1 MTDSP
6 VSPPRRR
13 TPRAGWTPRLLFLA
27 LLAPTFLLPPPGVL
41 WAQEVEI
48 TTPDDEPYILP
59 AAIIQDFFSRDPN
72 IPQLEYVSPDGNHVA
87 VALSTELSTLEQMG
101 QTTYRLAEL
110 EIRPRT
116 DRLWHLDTYGIDALR
131 IYDVAGRAWRDVR
144 LPDGSFASDLT
155 WSPDGGQLAF
165 LAHLPNG
172 TEVWMAEAATGRAR
186 RVAEARVLA
195 TLATSANGQGSR
207 PSRMLQWTPGGSLIT
222 LLVPSDRG
230 AEPVPPV
237 VPEGPR
243 VRRTRDEPVPAR
255 TLPNLLQD
263 PTDAELF
270 AHFTRAQIA
279 ELVPGRRPR
288 MVGTPGMIQSI
299 SISPD
304 GAHLLVTRLEP
315 PFSYL
320 TSWNA
325 FPTVTQVLDLQS
337 GDVLNTLARTELQ
350 EGGGGSGA
358 NGNGNGGS
366 DWRDITWRPDGAG
379 ISFLQRE
386 PSQEG
391 EEGQGNGERAD
402 RIMLLPAPF
411 DSASARVVVSS
422 PDPIRSVV
430 YALDGSMAVGTV
442 ARDDQTGIQAWD
454 LTQASPQP
462 ATVVAFRDDSEDP
475 LEEVGDLWTLTT
487 GNGLDHLLLSSGG
500 DAVYLRGPGYTADFR
515 PRPWVDRVTVGSG
528 AATRVFE
535 GSNDLFEQP
544 LVALDP
550 DLERMIVSRESVS
563 QVPDSWLWSGGSWEN
578 LTNNRDPFPET
589 TAARRVDFNFER
601 RDGLEVQG
609 RISLPV
615 GYTEGDK
622 VPAIF
627 WTYPRE
633 YTTTEDYQHATIRGR
648 NVNQFPRVTWLRWS
662 DMWLTQGYA
671 LVYPDIP
678 IIGENY
684 NDTYISSMVD
694 AMYGAM
700 RAVDGLGF
708 VDMDRVG
715 HGGHSYGA
723 FATMNLLAHTPFFK
737 AGIAGDGAYNRSLT
751 PSGFQAERRT
761 IWEAP
766 DTYIEMSPFFKADQI
781 NTPVLMYHGMDDNNT
796 GTWPIQSERMMH
808 ALQALGKTAELY
820 LYPYESHTP
829 RAVENNL
836 DMWARWISF
845 FDRYVKGGGSAATAS
860 EEGSGGEGD
869 R

>member
-1 MTDSP
+1 MMTLAS
-6 VSPPRRR
+6 PRR
-13 TPRAGWTPRLLFLA
+13 PRSPRQDWTLRLLFLA
-27 LLAPTFLLPPPGVL
+27 LLAPLSVAPVPAALQ
-41 WAQEVEI
+41 AQEVEI

-59 AAIIQDFFSRDPN
+59 ADIIQDFFSRDPN
-72 IPQLEYVSPDGNHVA
+72 IPRLEYVSPDGNHVA
-87 VALSTELSTLEQMG
+87 VALSTELSTLERMG
-101 QTTYRLAEL
+101 ETTYRLAEL

-116 DRLWHLDTYGIDALR
+116 DRLWHLDTYGINALK
-131 IYDVAGRAWRDVR
+131 IYDIAGRAWRDVP
-144 LPDGSFASDLT
+144 LPAGSFASDLT

-165 LAHLPNG
+165 LAHLANG
-172 TEVWMAEAATGRAR
+172 TEVWTAEAATGRAR

-195 TLATSANGQGSR
+195 TLATSAGGQGTR
-207 PSRMLQWTPGGSLIT
+207 PSQMLQWTPRGTLIT

-230 AEPVPPV
+230 AEPVRPV
-237 VPEGPR
+237 VAEGPR
-243 VRRTRDEPVPAR
+243 VRRTREAPVPAR
-255 TLPNLLQD
+255 TLPNLLGD
-263 PTDAELF
+263 PTDARLF

-279 ELVPGRRPR
+279 ELIPGRRPR
-288 MVGTPGMIQSI
+288 MVGTPGMVRSI

-304 GAHLLVTRLEP
+304 GAHLMVTRLEP

-325 FPTVTQVLDLQS
+325 FPTVTEVVEVESGRVL
-337 GDVLNTLARTELQ
+337 GTLDRTELR
-350 EGGGGSGA
+350 EGGGGGSG
-358 NGNGNGGS
+358 GNGGS
-366 DWRDITWRPDGAG
+366 DWRSMTWRPDGAG
-379 ISFLQRE
+379 ISFLQRDPSE
-386 PSQEG
+386 PGAG
-391 EEGQGNGERAD
+391 EGNGERGD
-402 RIMLLPAPF
+402 RIMLLPPPF

-430 YALDGSMAVGTV
+430 YTLDGSMAVGTV
-442 ARDDQTGIQAWD
+442 TRGDRTGIQAWD

-462 ATVVAFRDDSEDP
+462 ATVVAFRDNTRDP
-475 LEEVGDLWTLTT
+475 LEDPGSLWTLST
-487 GNGLDHLLLSSGG
+487 GNGLEHVLRSGGG
-500 DAVYLRGPGYTADFR
+500 DALYLRGPGYTADFR
-515 PRPWVDRVTVGSG
+515 PRPWVDRVAIGSG
-528 AATRVFE
+528 NATRVFQ
-535 GSNDLFEQP
+535 GSSDLYEEP

-550 DLERMIVSRESVS
+550 ELNRMIVSRESIS
-563 QVPDSWLWSGGSWEN
+563 QIPDSWLWSSGSWEN

-589 TAARRVDFNFER
+589 TAARRVDFNFQR

-615 GYTEGDK
+615 GYRDGEK
-622 VPAIF
+622 VPAVF

-633 YTTTEDYQHATIRGR
+633 YTTNEEYQHAAIRSR

-723 FATMNLLAHTPFFK
+723 FATMNIVAHTPFFR
-737 AGIAGDGAYNRSLT
+737 AGIAGHGAYNRSLT

-820 LYPYESHTP
+820 MYPYESHTP
-829 RAVENNL
+829 RALENNL

-845 FDRYVKGGGSAATAS
+845 FDRYVKGSRSAAAS
-860 EEGSGGEGD
+860 EDGSGEAHD

>member
-1 MTDSP
+1 MTSP
-6 VSPPRRR
+6 SVSPRGRRR
-13 TPRAGWTPRLLFLA
+13 PRLGWTSRLLLLG
-27 LLAPTFLLPPPGVL
+27 LLAPLFGVSAPTAL
-41 WAQEVEI
+41 WAQGVEV
-48 TTPDDEPYILP
+48 TTPDDEPYVLP
-59 AAIIQDFFSRDPN
+59 APIIQEFFSRDPN

-116 DRLWHLDTYGIDALR
+116 DRLWHLDTYGINALR
-131 IYDVAGRAWRDVR
+131 IYDIAGRAWRDVR
-144 LPDGSFASDLT
+144 LPEGSFASDLT

-172 TEVWMAEAATGRAR
+172 TEVWTAEAASGQAR

-195 TLATSANGQGSR
+195 TLGTSANGQGTR
-207 PSRMLQWTPGGSLIT
+207 PSRMLQWTPRGTLLT

-230 AEPVPPV
+230 AEPVRPV

-243 VRRTRDEPVPAR
+243 IRRTREEPVPAR

-263 PTDAELF
+263 PTDARLF

-279 ELVPGRRPR
+279 ELTPGRRPR
-288 MVGTPGMIQSI
+288 RVGTPGMIESI

-304 GAHLLVTRLEP
+304 GAHLMVTRLEP

-320 TSWNA
+320 TSYNA
-325 FPTVTQVLDLQS
+325 FPTVTEVLDVQT
-337 GDVLNTLARTELQ
+337 GEVLNTLARTELR
-350 EGGGGSGA
+350 EGGGGGF
-358 NGNGNGGS
+358 GGGGGNGGNG
-366 DWRDITWRPDGAG
+366 WRSMAWRPDGAG

-386 PSQEG
+386 PAADG
-391 EEGQGNGERAD
+391 ERNGERAD

-430 YALDGSMAVGTV
+430 YALDGSLAVGTV
-442 ARDDQTGIQAWD
+442 ARDDETGIQAWD

-462 ATVVAFRDDSEDP
+462 ATVVAFAEDSDDP
-475 LEEVGDLWTLTT
+475 LEASGSLWTRTT

-515 PRPWVDRVTVGSG
+515 PRPWVDRVAIGSG

-535 GSNDLFEQP
+535 GSSDLYEQP
-544 LVALDP
+544 LAALDP
-550 DLERMIVSRESVS
+550 DLERMIVSRESIS

-615 GYTEGDK
+615 GYRDGDK

-633 YTTTEDYQHATIRGR
+633 YTTTEEYQHAAIESR

-700 RAVDGLGF
+700 RAVEGLGF

-723 FATMNLLAHTPFFK
+723 FATLNLLAHTPFFK

-820 LYPYESHTP
+820 MYPYESHTP
-829 RAVENNL
+829 RAVENNM
-836 DMWARWISF
+836 DMWARWITF
-845 FDRYVKGGGSAATAS
+845 FDRYVKAGGSAATAS
-860 EEGSGGEGD
+860 EDGSGGAGD

>member
-1 MTDSP
+1 MTISSGLP
-6 VSPPRRR
+6 TR
-13 TPRAGWTPRLLFLA
+13 TRHHRAGWLSRILFLA
-27 LLAPTFLLPPPGVL
+27 LVGPAFLLPAPPSLG
-41 WAQEVEI
+41 AQQVEV
-48 TTPDDEPYILP
+48 TTPDDEPYVLP
-59 AAIIQDFFSRDPN
+59 AAVIQEFFSRDPS
-72 IPQLEYVSPDGNHVA
+72 IPQLEFLSPDGNHVA
-87 VALSTELSTLEQMG
+87 VALSTELSTLERMG

-116 DRLWHLDTYGIDALR
+116 DRLWHLDTYGINRVR
-131 IYDVAGRAWRDVR
+131 IYSVQDRVWRDVA
-144 LPDGSFASDLT
+144 LPANSFASDLT
-155 WSPDGGQLAF
+155 WSLDGGQLAF
-165 LAHLPNG
+165 LAHLPGG
-172 TEVWMAEAATGRAR
+172 TEVWTAEAANGRAR

-195 TLATSANGQGSR
+195 TLGTSASGQGTQ
-207 PSRMLQWTPGGSLIT
+207 PSRMLQWTPSGSLIT

-230 AEPVPPV
+230 AEPVRPV

-243 VRRTRDEPVPAR
+243 VRRTREEPVPAR
-255 TLPNLLQD
+255 TLPFLLKD
-263 PTDAELF
+263 PTDVRLF
-270 AHFTRAQIA
+270 VHFTRAQLA

-288 MVGTPGMIQSI
+288 MIGTPGMFQSI
-299 SISPD
+299 SVGPD
-304 GAHLLVTRLEP
+304 GTHLIATRLEP

-320 TSWNA
+320 TSWSA
-325 FPTVTQVLDLQS
+325 FPRVTEVVDVQS
-337 GDVLNTLARTELQ
+337 GAVLATVARSELQ
-350 EGGGGSGA
+350 EGGGGGP
-358 NGNGNGGS
+358 GGGGDDNGGT
-366 DWRDITWRPDGAG
+366 DWRAIEWRPDGAG
-379 ISFLQRE
+379 ISFLQRAAA
-386 PSQEG
+386 PGEG
-391 EEGQGNGERAD
+391 EGNGDRPD

-430 YALDGSMAVGTV
+430 YSLDGRMAVGTV
-442 ARDDQTGIQAWD
+442 ARGSQTGIQAWNLGQPD
-454 LTQASPQP
+454 PQP
-462 ATVVAFRDDSEDP
+462 SVVVALRSTSRDP
-475 LEEVGDLWTLTT
+475 LEEAGSLWTLRT
-487 GNGLDHLLLSSGG
+487 GNGLEHVLLSSGRE
-500 DAVYLRGPGYTADFR
+500 AVYLRGPGYTADFR
-515 PRPWVDRVTVGSG
+515 PRPFVDRVAIGSG
-528 AATRVFE
+528 QATRVFE
-535 GSNDLFEQP
+535 GSSTLFEEP

-550 DLERMIVSRESVS
+550 DLTRMIVRRESMT
-563 QVPDSWLWSGGSWEN
+563 QIPDSWLWAGGSWEN

-589 TAARRVDFNFER
+589 TAARRVDFEFER
-601 RDGLEVQG
+601 RDGLKVQG
-609 RISLPV
+609 RISLPL
-615 GYTEGDK
+615 GYRDGEK

-633 YTTTEDYQHATIRGR
+633 YNTTEEYEQAAIRAR

-684 NDTYISSMVD
+684 NDTYISNMVD

-723 FATMNLLAHTPFFK
+723 FATLNLLAHTPFFK
-737 AGIAGDGAYNRSLT
+737 AGIAGHGAYNRSLT

-766 DTYIEMSPFFKADQI
+766 STYIEMSPFFKADQI
-781 NTPVLMYHGMDDNNT
+781 NTPLLMYHGTDDNNT
-796 GTWPIQSERMMH
+796 GTWPLQSERMMH

-845 FDRYVKGGGSAATAS
+845 FDQYVKGTGSAASAS
-860 EEGSGGEGD
+860 EDGSD